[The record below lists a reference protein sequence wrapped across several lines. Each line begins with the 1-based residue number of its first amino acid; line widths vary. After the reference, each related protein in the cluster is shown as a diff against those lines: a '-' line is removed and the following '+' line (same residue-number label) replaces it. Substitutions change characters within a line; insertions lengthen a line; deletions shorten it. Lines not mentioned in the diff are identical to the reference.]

1 MKKLILKLAV
11 AVALVGIASV
21 ASAQQVNC
29 AQIKNNIEKAR
40 KEWNSNNCVNNPR
53 TFACLSAYYGI
64 INNSRIY
71 AAYCNNPNQPK
82 LVDEDGFKID

>member
-1 MKKLILKLAV
+1 MKKSIVKLAV
-11 AVALVGIASV
+11 AVALVGMASA
-21 ASAQQVNC
+21 ASAQAVNC
-29 AQIKNNIEKAR
+29 AQIKANIENAR

-53 TFACLSAYYGI
+53 TFACLAAYYGI

-71 AAYCNNPNQPK
+71 AAYCKGNQPE